1 MIKLLLS
8 LIIVVLVYVAY
19 TRTDVTKEYESISEI
34 RQTVFDDVVDP
45 LAKKVLKVASESELD
60 QILENSIEKYSGEE
74 NEM

>member
-19 TRTDVTKEYESISEI
+19 TGTDVTKEYESISEI
-34 RQTVFDDVVDP
+34 RQKVFDDVVDP